1 MNSVIK
7 ILFIFIMTPVCLGTL
22 GIAGIYLIGW
32 LSARTLPATITPI
45 SPRPSV
51 NNNLSNTE
59 IEEWKVLEV
68 MANNQLRLSQN
79 GQEKLVELACVF
91 VNPNPTQARYAED
104 HLRGLTMNG
113 SPKIQ
118 VDVLRVETDGS
129 LLAELWVTSYGN
141 NRQLAQVVLA
151 RKGNVT
157 VQPDAKSLCPNAQA
171 MFDAQ
176 GFAEKRL
183 QKPLIIH
190 F

>member
-1 MNSVIK
+1 MDSVIK
-7 ILFIFIMTPVCLGTL
+7 ILFIILVTLVCMGTL
-22 GIAGIYLIGW
+22 GIAGIYFLGW
-32 LSARTLPATITPI
+32 LSARTLPVTITPI
-45 SPRPSV
+45 SPPPSV
-51 NNNLSNTE
+51 NNNLSNATT
-59 IEEWKVLEV
+59 EEWKVLEI

-79 GQEKLVELACVF
+79 GQEKLVKLACIL
-91 VNPNPTQARYAED
+91 VNPHPTQARYAED
-104 HLRGLTMNG
+104 NLRGLTMNG
-113 SPKIQ
+113 SPKLQ

-141 NRQLAQVVLA
+141 NRQLAQAVLA
-151 RKGNVT
+151 RKGYVT

-176 GFAEKRL
+176 AFAEKRL